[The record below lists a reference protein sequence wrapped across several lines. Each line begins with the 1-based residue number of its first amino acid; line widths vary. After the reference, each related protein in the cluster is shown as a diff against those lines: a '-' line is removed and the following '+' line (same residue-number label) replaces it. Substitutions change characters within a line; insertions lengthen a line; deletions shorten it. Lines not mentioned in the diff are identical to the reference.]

1 MNELQQIT
9 ALVLDTET
17 TGVGANDQ
25 IISIGY
31 HQLQDLEVYN
41 SRIALFQYLQ
51 SVEDSKRINSFSEMY
66 CPSVPIHPEA
76 TKVHGWTAEALA
88 EYSHPSTFQ
97 FPAVQ
102 YMIGHNVDFD
112 HRMLGRPDVRCICTM
127 KLAKMLWK
135 KRTDALGVGV
145 TSYKLTS
152 LIEELLSEG
161 KDILDEAHSALGDAT
176 LTLILLSLIL
186 KQLPRVSSWEELWQM
201 QLPASKAPAAAKPA
215 KAAKAAKLP
224 ETMPYGKYINQAW
237 GSIPQDYLEFILREH
252 DLRKPLRDAIEQ
264 AIRVGD
270 YAPASPRR

>member
-1 MNELQQIT
+1 MNTTQQIT

-17 TGVGANDQ
+17 TGVGATDQ

-31 HQLQDLEVYN
+31 HMLQDLEVYN
-41 SRIALFQYLQ
+41 RHIELFQYLQ
-51 SVEDSKRINSFSEMY
+51 SVEDSKKINSFSEMY
-66 CPSVPIHPEA
+66 CPDVPIHPEA
-76 TKVHGWTAEALA
+76 TKVHGWTQVALA
-88 EYSHPSTFQ
+88 EYPHPSTFQ
-97 FPAVQ
+97 FPPVQ

-127 KLAKMLWK
+127 KLAKKLWK
-135 KRTDALGVGV
+135 KRTEAMEGGV
-145 TSYKLTS
+145 TNHKLTT
-152 LIEELLSEG
+152 LIVELLPEG
-161 KDILDEAHSALGDAT
+161 KDILDEAHSAIGDAT

-224 ETMPYGKYINQAW
+224 DTMPYGKYRDQEWNC
-237 GSIPQDYLEFILREH
+237 IPQDYLEFILREH
-252 DLRKPLRDAIEQ
+252 DIRKPLRDAIEQ

-270 YAPASPRR
+270 CAPAKPRS